1 MRYIGDGYAEVNP
14 IHQADL
20 AVAVADALEANE
32 SELHI
37 GGPEVLYRRD
47 IAEMALEAWDRKGP
61 ARSLRLPLAML
72 WGRLAFFRGRHNR
85 YVSQYISASA
95 LVDTVGPQRGTRTLE
110 DYFAQR
116 VEELKVE
123 ADQKPSTKWW
133 QGLIVRKRNDN

>member
-1 MRYIGDGYAEVNP
+1 
-14 IHQADL
+14 HQADL
-20 AVAVADALEANE
+20 AVAVADALAANE
-32 SELHI
+32 SELDI

-95 LVDTVGPQRGTRTLE
+95 LIDTVGPERGTRTLE
-110 DYFAQR
+110 EYFAQR
-116 VEELKVE
+116 VGEFKVE
-123 ADQKPSTKWW
+123 ANEKPSTKWW
-133 QGLIVRKRNDN
+133 QRFIVLKRNGN